1 MTVYV
6 DNMRAQFGRDIMC
19 HMWADT
25 LEELLAMVDR
35 IGVQRKWIQGHP
47 TLSFGKH
54 RSASWLHFDIALSKR
69 ALAVSAGATETD
81 KYGPLEHTA
90 KLAIASGKPHL
101 IVYGEKRLAMIAELR
116 HARRCKTNLVG
127 GMGECLACDADQGEA
142 CRG

>member
-6 DNMRAQFGRDIMC
+6 DDMRAPFGNMVMC

-47 TLSFGKH
+47 SLSFGKH
-54 RSASWLHFDIALSKR
+54 RSASWVHFDITLSKR
-69 ALAVSAGATETD
+69 ALAVSAGAIETD
-81 KYGPLEHTA
+81 RYGPLEHTA

-101 IVYGEKRLAMIAELR
+101 IAYGEKRLNQIADLR
-116 HARRCKTNLVG
+116 NARRCETNLVG
-127 GMGECLACDADQGEA
+127 GAGECLACDAEQGEH